1 MNDSRRQ
8 ALFLPIEPYELK
20 DGYYRFGTRVRSRWI
35 LWARHL
41 GDDIVAKP
49 GTSVRSI
56 GQGKVVWSGMRLGNV
71 KKRNWGGLVIIEHT
85 KSPRKVRNEP
95 RGKQISTQDTFY
107 SVYGHLSNLRFQA
120 GDHIR
125 AGDVVGE
132 IAEGLTPE
140 NGWWQIPHL
149 HFAIYTGPWTG
160 EILPGYKR
168 FFDGRTK
175 FAWWRDPASF
185 IEDYNRSR

>member
-1 MNDSRRQ
+1 M
-8 ALFLPIEPYELK
+8 FPVEPYALK
-20 DGYYRFGTRVRSRWI
+20 DGYYRFGTRVRSRRI

-41 GDDIVAKP
+41 GDDIVAAP
-49 GTSVRSI
+49 GTQVRSI
-56 GQGKVVWSGMRLGNV
+56 GSGTVVWSGMRLGSE

-85 KSPRKVRNEP
+85 KSQVPMTNDQSNPKSQNQ
-95 RGKQISTQDTFY
+95 KQETFY
-107 SVYGHLSNLRFQA
+107 SIYGHITDIAVS
-120 GDHIR
+120 
-125 AGDVVGE
+125 VGE
-132 IAEGLTPE
+132 KVNGGQRLGVVAAGLTPE
-140 NGWWQIPHL
+140 NGWWKIPHL

-185 IEDYNRSR
+185 IEEYNSSR